1 MLLLKGVRQWK
12 KNQLSCILCVGGCFF
27 FLLLYG
33 KKIMAIRNINIH
45 VMSIYND
52 NKPRIEFDHMLCILC
67 VGVGVFFY
75 YMGKK

>member
-1 MLLLKGVRQWK
+1 
-12 KNQLSCILCVGGCFF
+12 
-27 FLLLYG
+27 
-33 KKIMAIRNINIH
+33 MAIRNINIH

>member
-1 MLLLKGVRQWK
+1 MEK
-12 KNQLSCILCVGGCFF
+12 KPIKLYFVCGWVVF